1 MGFSKSAVI
10 SVAAALTLTSGAA
23 LAGSHGSYPSKP
35 VKILV
40 GFSAGGG
47 TDTTSRGFAS
57 YMHEAESMAGQPAY
71 IVNLPGA
78 SGQKAAK
85 MVP

>member
-1 MGFSKSAVI
+1 MGISKTAVL
-10 SVAAALTLTSGAA
+10 SVAAAFSLASGAA
-23 LAGSHGSYPSKP
+23 LAAYPEKP

-57 YMHEAESMAGQPAY
+57 YMHEAKSMGGQPAY

-78 SGQKAAK
+78 SGPEAPGKFTI
-85 MVP
+85 